1 MEKLNVKLTFQE
13 PLLGTLP
20 GSEDLYMDYIATKV
34 PEDERTKIEDEVA
47 ALGVDAVAEK
57 KMTVFPKLPDGSPFV
72 YDYQIRGFFKGSCG
86 ALRKISKARSAKLK
100 AYKKEVD
107 QLIFVYP
114 RKIPIQLSGDMDV
127 ISRPLRAATP
137 QGDRV
142 AIAASE
148 SAPAGSS
155 IALQIICFDD
165 NDMKIVREWLEYGM
179 FNGLGQWRNSG
190 MGRFT
195 WEEVPESE
203 IPGLAGK
210 PLAVSWA

>member
-57 KMTVFPKLPDGSPFV
+57 KMTVFPKLPDGLPFV

-86 ALRKISKARSAKLK
+86 ALRKVSKARSAKLK

-210 PLAVSWA
+210 SLTVSWA